1 VNIWY
6 QIMDVQSRGNVVHI
20 DYRLDDREIMVK
32 FLAGTVGVSLLQKHS
47 APLTFPFSMYQELSC
62 MQVEW
67 LGCEVNIHHHL
78 NAEVKNVF
86 MLHTGTT
93 LMLLEQL

>member
-1 VNIWY
+1 
-6 QIMDVQSRGNVVHI
+6 MDGQSQSNVVHI
-20 DYRLDDREIMVK
+20 DFRLDDRGIMVK
-32 FLAGTVGVSLLQKHS
+32 FLAGTVGVTLLHKHS
-47 APLTFPFSMYQELSC
+47 APLTLPFSVYQELSC
-62 MQVEW
+62 MQVKW

-93 LMLLEQL
+93 VMLLEQL